1 MVKFKILNTKTNTY
15 IRWSTIPYLYKAR
28 SKKELF
34 IWNNGIPTHNAI
46 NLYNIVKKHKDN
58 ELYFQVIKF
67 GKKTGRY
74 QKASQEVIK
83 ELMDIRKKE
92 IKELKKKSKKKSK
105 KKI

>member
-1 MVKFKILNTKTNTY
+1 MVQFKILNTKTNTY

-28 SKKELF
+28 AKKDLG

-92 IKELKKKSKKKSK
+92 IKELKKKSKKSK